1 MTPKP
6 QKRTTLRDLAAELKI
21 HHSTVSRALKND
33 ERISSALRQQ
43 VKEAAVR
50 LSYKP
55 DPMLSALMAYR
66 SSNQAQQNKG
76 ALAWLTNYPT
86 RNGWREFQ
94 NIDYFNGAARRAE
107 ELGYS
112 LDEIW
117 MREPGITPPRLTQI
131 LLSRNVQGLLIPP
144 LPRAHARLRLDWDQF
159 AALSFGSTIFWPPLH
174 SVDSDHFHAMATI
187 LRKLKK
193 MGYKQPGFVCLART
207 HESIDRTWTAAFLAF
222 QPINRKKSAPLLV
235 DRSLNFESFRIWF
248 QKHKPDAVI
257 THLDVVADWIKK
269 LGLKI
274 PNDIGFALAAKH
286 NFPTRFSGVD
296 ECSERVGE
304 AGVNSLVKM
313 IQEGQKGI
321 PTNRTSILLQGE
333 WVEGKTLRPS

>member
-1 MTPKP
+1 MKTE
-6 QKRTTLRDLAAELKI
+6 KRTTLRDLAEELKI

-33 ERISSALRQQ
+33 LRITSALRQQ

-50 LSYKP
+50 LGYKP

-76 ALAWLTNYPT
+76 ALAWLTKYPT

-94 NIDYFNGAARRAE
+94 NIDYFKGAARRAE

-117 MREPGITPPRLTQI
+117 MREPGITPARLTQI

-144 LPRAHARLRLDWDQF
+144 LPRARARLKLDWDHF
-159 AALSFGSTIFWPPLH
+159 AAVSFGSTIFWPQLH
-174 SVDSDHFHAMATI
+174 TVDSDHFHAMATI
-187 LRKLKK
+187 LRRVKK
-193 MGYKQPGFVCLART
+193 MGYSHPGFVCLART
-207 HESIDRTWTAAFLAF
+207 HEAIDRTWTAAFLAF
-222 QPINRKKSAPLLV
+222 QPSNRKKSAPLLV

-248 QKHKPDAVI
+248 DKNKPDVVI
-257 THLDVVADWIKK
+257 SHLEVVADWIKK

-274 PNDIGFALAAKH
+274 PKDIGFALAAKH

-304 AGVNSLVKM
+304 AGVELLVKM
-313 IQEGQKGI
+313 IHDGTKGI
-321 PTNRTSILLQGE
+321 PVNRSSTLIQGE
-333 WVEGKTLRPS
+333 WIGGKTLRKL

>member
-1 MTPKP
+1 MKTE
-6 QKRTTLRDLAAELKI
+6 KRTTLRDLAAELKI

-33 ERISSALRQQ
+33 LRITSDLRQQ

-50 LSYKP
+50 LGYKP

-76 ALAWLTNYPT
+76 ALAWLTKYPT

-94 NIDYFNGAARRAE
+94 NIDYFKGAARRAG

-117 MREPGITPPRLTQI
+117 MREPGITPSRLTQI

-144 LPRAHARLRLDWDQF
+144 LPRARARLKLDWDHF
-159 AALSFGSTIFWPPLH
+159 AAVSFGSTIFWPQLH
-174 SVDSDHFHAMATI
+174 TVDSDHFHAMATI
-187 LRKLKK
+187 LRKVKK
-193 MGYKQPGFVCLART
+193 MGYSHPGFVCLART
-207 HESIDRTWTAAFLAF
+207 HEAIDRTWTAAFLAF
-222 QPINRKKSAPLLV
+222 QPSNRNKSAPLLV

-248 QKHKPDAVI
+248 DKHKPDVI
-257 THLDVVADWIKK
+257 ISHLEVVADWIKK

-274 PNDIGFALAAKH
+274 PKDIGFALAAKH
-286 NFPTRFSGVD
+286 NFSTRFSGVD

-304 AGVNSLVKM
+304 AGVEMLVKM
-313 IQEGQKGI
+313 IHEGEKGI
-321 PTNRTSILLQGE
+321 PVNRSSTLIQGE
-333 WVEGKTLRPS
+333 WIEGKTLRKL